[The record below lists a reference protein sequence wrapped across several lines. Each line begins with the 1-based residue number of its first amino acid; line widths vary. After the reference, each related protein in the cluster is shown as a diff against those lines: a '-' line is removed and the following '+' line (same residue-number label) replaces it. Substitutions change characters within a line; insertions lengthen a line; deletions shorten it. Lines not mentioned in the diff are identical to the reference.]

1 MDIKHKFKPRIPA
14 KEVMVFT
21 RQFAVMIKAGVPIV
35 RGLEILSE
43 QAQNKGF
50 HKIILQV
57 TKDVETGSN
66 LTDALARHKD
76 IFDNLYLSMVKAGE
90 AGGVLDTTLT
100 RVAEHLEK
108 TERLKGKIKSA
119 LAYPAVIFIVAIAA
133 CFFILT
139 FIMPTFAQLFAG
151 FGAELPAL
159 TRIVMG
165 LSYFIRHNMIL
176 LFVGTIGLIF
186 AFRAYAHT
194 PQGRHKLD
202 AIQLKLPV
210 FGDLLKKTAIARFS
224 RTLSTLTASGV
235 PILTGL
241 EITATTSGNKI
252 IEESVLKAKES
263 ISGGKSIFEPLRE
276 SKVFPLLVT
285 DLIRV
290 GEESGSMGEML
301 EKIADFYEDE
311 VDTAITTLTS
321 LIEPI
326 TIVFLGGMI
335 GVLIGAMYLPMF
347 QLASVVK

>member
-1 MDIKHKFKPRIPA
+1 MDIKTKFKSRIPA

-43 QAQNKGF
+43 QAQKGF

-57 TKDVETGSN
+57 TKDVEGGSN
-66 LTDALARHKD
+66 LTDALARHKN
-76 IFDNLYLSMVKAGE
+76 IFDNLYISMVKAGE

-108 TERLKGKIKSA
+108 TEKLKGKIKSA
-119 LAYPAVIFIVAIAA
+119 IAYPTVIFIVAIVA

-139 FIMPTFAQLFAG
+139 FIMPTFAQLFKG

-159 TRIVMG
+159 TRIVIG
-165 LSYFIRHNMIL
+165 LSDFIRHNMIL
-176 LFVGTIGLIF
+176 LFGGTIGLIM

-194 PQGRHKLD
+194 PAGRHKLD
-202 AIQLKLPV
+202 EIQLKLPV
-210 FGDLLKKTAIARFS
+210 FGDLIKKTAIARFS

-252 IEESVLKAKES
+252 IEESVLKAREN
-263 ISGGKSIFEPLRE
+263 ISAGKNIFEPLKE
-276 SKVFPLLVT
+276 SKVFPPLVT

-311 VDTAITTLTS
+311 VDTAVTTLTS

-326 TIVFLGGMI
+326 TIVFLGVLI
-335 GVLIGAMYLPMF
+335 GVLIASMYLPML
-347 QLASVVK
+347 QLAAVVK